1 VSDRRGSFIRYALCS
16 LIASSLLFAGF
27 AGTTLGANPSGRA
40 TPAASDSRAAL
51 RRLAAAYTVHLGFE
65 KSVRGW
71 FGFGTG
77 TRVTAIHGT
86 AKSGSRSLQTRVT
99 LGTRAAGAGYDGGHR
114 GVAVLASTSYTF
126 VAWIK
131 GEGRLHMKVGFHSVK
146 GHALRP
152 PRIAGSGKT
161 FVPRRSRW
169 HRYVI
174 RFETPA
180 RASSAVLR
188 VGTLGRARATFFVDA
203 VSLRPNLGAARTR
216 HSGGQPAPTTTARPA
231 PTTTS
236 TTAPPAAPTAAASP
250 AAPGASGTTKGAT
263 ATTSTTG
270 AGAPTYDSAIAYT
283 ATRPP
288 FNVLREVDVSSQAQL
303 ETAVANIR
311 AGDLVKATSG
321 FAVDGEFQI
330 SVNPSGPAEIDLG
343 TGADAVRFSY
353 TGSIDLPSVW
363 IVNASNLRIFGGD
376 LHGAPPGQVGGGELT
391 VYRATNILWWGFHIH
406 DVPGN
411 GLNLAPVYGPITGC
425 DLQGEI
431 DHWGQNTSG
440 DPHAEKGTGI
450 HAANIADV
458 TGSVY
463 TNNRLALYAHDGP
476 AGAAIQIGNPDA
488 TGEISG
494 DTIILKAVN
503 LTKTATSQVAGNA
516 LQEWGGVPMQITV
529 PYLEATNLTGRGV
542 DTNGVYGGVS
552 QAGVKI
558 VYGRAHNTN
567 LNPYLAQTES
577 SISPATP
584 WDPRHGNLFVDTE

>member
-1 VSDRRGSFIRYALCS
+1 MNDRRGSFIRYALSS
-16 LIASSLLFAGF
+16 LIASGLLFAGF
-27 AGTTLGANPSGRA
+27 AGTTLGANPSSRA
-40 TPAASDSRAAL
+40 TPAAPDSRAAL
-51 RRLAAAYTVHLGFE
+51 RRLAAAYSVHLGFE
-65 KSVRGW
+65 KSARGW
-71 FGFGTG
+71 FGFGVG
-77 TRVTAIHGT
+77 TRVAAIHGT
-86 AKSGSRSLQTRVT
+86 AKSGSRSLKTRVT
-99 LGTRAAGAGYDGGHR
+99 RGTRAAGAGYDAGHR
-114 GVAVLASTSYTF
+114 GVAVLPSTSYTF

-131 GEGRLHMKVGFHSVK
+131 GEGRLHLRVGFHSVR

-152 PRIAGSGKT
+152 SKIAGSGTT

-169 HRYVI
+169 HRYAI
-174 RFETPA
+174 RFKTPA
-180 RASSAVLR
+180 KASSAVLR
-188 VGTLGRARATFFVDA
+188 VGTVGHGRATFFVDA
-203 VSLRPNLGAARTR
+203 VSLRPSLAGA
-216 HSGGQPAPTTTARPA
+216 TTRPA

-236 TTAPPAAPTAAASP
+236 TTAAPPAPTAATSPTTP
-250 AAPGASGTTKGAT
+250 AAANTGTTAASDTTTDGTTTTTTT
-263 ATTSTTG
+263 AT
-270 AGAPTYDSAIAYT
+270 GAPTYESAISYT
-283 ATRPP
+283 ETRPP
-288 FNVLREVDVSSQAQL
+288 FTVLREIDVSSQGQL

-321 FAVDGEFQI
+321 FTVDGEFQI

-343 TGADAVRFSY
+343 TGTNAVRFSY
-353 TGSIDLPSVW
+353 TGPSDLPSVW

-494 DTIILKAVN
+494 DTIILKAVD
-503 LTKTATSQVAGNA
+503 LTKVATSQVAGNA

-529 PYLEATNLTGRGV
+529 PYLEATNLTGRSV

-552 QAGVKI
+552 QAGVKV
-558 VYGRAHNTN
+558 VYGRARNTN

-577 SISPATP
+577 SISPATS
-584 WDPRHGNLFVDTE
+584 WDPRHGNLFVDTG